1 MNIREL
7 QKLDFLLKHLESRAD
22 VKKYNISFG
31 LNNQVY
37 TGEFVQNHSNT
48 AVKIKDVTNY
58 NSDVFEYINLKD
70 QVAWSKLFK
79 IHNDLID
86 PESTDFETVRLRSN
100 TLKSQEYLQLL
111 DVILDKYLI
120 CFEDVLP
127 PYIYNVRNL
136 NNKLPISFMKIDKNT
151 EFDFISLMP
160 EDTI

>member
-1 MNIREL
+1 MNITYL
-7 QKLDFLLKHLESRAD
+7 QKIDFLLKHLESRAD

-37 TGEFVQNHSNT
+37 TGEFVQNYSNT

-79 IHNDLID
+79 VHNDLID

-111 DVILDKYLI
+111 DFILDKYLI
-120 CFEDVLP
+120 CFEDGLP
-127 PYIYNVRNL
+127 PYIYNVKNL
-136 NNKLPISFMKIDKNT
+136 NNKMSVNFMKIDKNT
-151 EFDFISLMP
+151 KFDFVSLVS
-160 EDTI
+160 ENTI